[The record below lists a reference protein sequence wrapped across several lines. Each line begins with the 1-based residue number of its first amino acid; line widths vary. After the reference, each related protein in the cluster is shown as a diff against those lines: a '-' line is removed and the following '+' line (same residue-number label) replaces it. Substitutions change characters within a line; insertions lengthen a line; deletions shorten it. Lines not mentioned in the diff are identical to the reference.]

1 MQQSA
6 MIHIDPHDIFL
17 KLQKANL
24 SLNQNSECQYM
35 KIYNLTRIRT
45 LILDE
50 SAFQISRK
58 NVALKLTL
66 RNIEMGRRFRRLQ
79 DK

>member
-1 MQQSA
+1 

-17 KLQKANL
+17 KLQNANL
-24 SLNQNSECQYM
+24 SLNQNSECQYI
-35 KIYNLTRIRT
+35 KFYNLIRIRT

-58 NVALKLTL
+58 NVVLKLTL

>member
-1 MQQSA
+1 

-17 KLQKANL
+17 KLQNANL
-24 SLNQNSECQYM
+24 SLKQNSECQYI

>member
-6 MIHIDPHDIFL
+6 MIHIDPHDIVL
-17 KLQKANL
+17 KLQNANL
-24 SLNQNSECQYM
+24 SLNQNSECQYI
-35 KIYNLTRIRT
+35 KFYNLIRIRT

>member
-1 MQQSA
+1 
-6 MIHIDPHDIFL
+6 MIHIDPHDIFV
-17 KLQKANL
+17 KLQNANL

-58 NVALKLTL
+58 MSPWNLL
-66 RNIEMGRRFRRLQ
+66 
-79 DK
+79 

>member
-1 MQQSA
+1 

-17 KLQKANL
+17 KLQNANL
-24 SLNQNSECQYM
+24 SLNQNSECQYI
-35 KIYNLTRIRT
+35 KFYNLIRIRT

>member
-1 MQQSA
+1 

-17 KLQKANL
+17 KLQNANL
-24 SLNQNSECQYM
+24 SLNQNSECQYV
-35 KIYNLTRIRT
+35 KIYYLTRIRT

-58 NVALKLTL
+58 NVA
-66 RNIEMGRRFRRLQ
+66 
-79 DK
+79 